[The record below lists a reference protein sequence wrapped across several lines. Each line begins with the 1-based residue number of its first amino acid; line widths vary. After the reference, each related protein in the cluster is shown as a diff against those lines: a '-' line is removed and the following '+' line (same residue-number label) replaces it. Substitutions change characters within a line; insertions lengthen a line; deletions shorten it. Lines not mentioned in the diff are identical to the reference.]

1 MENEYD
7 AIRELAKTAGKGIDA
22 TREIGSFIAKYI
34 GGPLEQGI
42 GIFEDRLKFLRWER
56 QIRLIRRVQEILDES
71 GLKAPTQNVSM
82 KILIPILQGA
92 TLEENDS
99 LQDIW
104 ANLLVNAAN
113 ASFGEEVRSSY
124 ISILE
129 QLSPLDAQILNTLYS
144 LPFNESQHNGILTA
158 ELPEI
163 ARISEEDR
171 KENPLPPNDEVVIC
185 LSNLVRLGCLRPEMT
200 WGGGEV
206 FGRVNPTIAGRAF
219 VNACHIRKP

>member
-22 TREIGSFIAKYI
+22 TREMGGFIAKYI

-71 GLKAPTQNVSM
+71 GLKAPTQNVPM
-82 KILIPILQGA
+82 KLLIPILQGA

-129 QLSPLDAQILNTLYS
+129 QLNPLDAQILNTLYS

-163 ARISEEDR
+163 ARIAEEDR
-171 KENPLPPNDEVVIC
+171 KENPLPPNDGIVIC

-219 VNACHIRKP
+219 VNACRINKT

>member
-22 TREIGSFIAKYI
+22 TREMGGFIAKYI

-71 GLKAPTQNVSM
+71 DLKAPTQNVPM
-82 KILIPILQGA
+82 KLLIPILQGA

-129 QLSPLDAQILNTLYS
+129 QLNPLDAQILNTLYS

-163 ARISEEDR
+163 ARIAEEDR
-171 KENPLPPNDEVVIC
+171 KDNPLPPNDEIVIC

-219 VNACHIRKP
+219 VNACRIRKI